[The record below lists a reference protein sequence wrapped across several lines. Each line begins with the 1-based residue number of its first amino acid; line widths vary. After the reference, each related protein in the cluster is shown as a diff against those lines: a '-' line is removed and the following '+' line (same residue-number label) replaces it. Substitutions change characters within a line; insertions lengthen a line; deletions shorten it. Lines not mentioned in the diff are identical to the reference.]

1 MQIYSRNQ
9 HNTVTQ
15 LSSNKTNKQTHTDQ
29 KVKVLAKTLNQCNN
43 ARFRVLEVGV
53 FLEWGITNGP
63 LGWTGGAASDSSYFY
78 LETV

>member
-1 MQIYSRNQ
+1 M
-9 HNTVTQ
+9 
-15 LSSNKTNKQTHTDQ
+15 
-29 KVKVLAKTLNQCNN
+29 LAKTLNQCNN